1 VTRLASELIVA
12 GMLVGAIVLGSAAA
26 PANASGTDVCSLL
39 TRPEASKI
47 LGAKVVATSRK
58 SQASNGAQECTYK
71 TKKFTDKRFKQLKAP
86 LELGLTWQPM
96 SVTLRSNIDS
106 NRSKLNPIAGLG
118 DEAYVINDFD
128 VFAIQGHNVV
138 QSKIYNWD
146 TGVGTLESKN
156 EQAVRTAVPRLP
168 TG

>member
-1 VTRLASELIVA
+1 
-12 GMLVGAIVLGSAAA
+12 MSA
-26 PANASGTDVCSLL
+26 
-39 TRPEASKI
+39 
-47 LGAKVVATSRK
+47 
-58 SQASNGAQECTYK
+58 
-71 TKKFTDKRFKQLKAP
+71 
-86 LELGLTWQPM
+86 
-96 SVTLRSNIDS
+96 TLRSNIDS